1 MNEFDTLEKVI
12 ELFKTSNYYYDE
24 NNIFI
29 VYKDMQ
35 KSSGMVS
42 GMEYPYEGLIVNE
55 TNKGL
60 AMIPLK
66 QGGIV
71 LTQSINKMEIDKERD
86 IIFIP
91 KEDITSIT
99 IKNYALFNSKTKRI
113 SIKTNDGKNYLLFG
127 KINEKSIPYQQENFT
142 KFIEHNQ

>member
-1 MNEFDTLEKVI
+1 
-12 ELFKTSNYYYDE
+12 
-24 NNIFI
+24 
-29 VYKDMQ
+29 
-35 KSSGMVS
+35 
-42 GMEYPYEGLIVNE
+42 
-55 TNKGL
+55 
-60 AMIPLK
+60 MIPLK

-91 KEDITSIT
+91 NEDITSIT
-99 IKNYALFNSKTKRI
+99 IKNFALLNSKTKRI

>member
-1 MNEFDTLEKVI
+1 MEEFDTLEKVI
-12 ELFKTSNYYYDE
+12 ELFKKSKYYYDE

-35 KSSGMVS
+35 KSSGLKS
-42 GMEYPYEGLIVNE
+42 GMEYPYEGLIINE

-91 KEDITSIT
+91 NEDITSIT
-99 IKNYALFNSKTKRI
+99 IKNFALLNSKTKRI